1 MYSQCIP
8 HAHLNDLW
16 TNMCALAVCRR
27 GTYFWD
33 NRPMECNCWQ
43 YNICTWTTNNLLKFN
58 SIKCKYMVV
67 SWKRS
72 PHQPVTPLTVDAT
85 YQLNKFSHTGTLV
98 FGLPLLW
105 PSWSVHSVQVESVC
119 QRARRQISIIYRMFF
134 GHSNRSTLL
143 QLYLVYVRPH
153 LEYAVPV

>member
-33 NRPMECNCWQ
+33 NRPMECNCWR

-85 YQLNKFSHTGTLV
+85 YQLNKFSHTSTLV

-105 PSWSVHSVQVESVC
+105 PGLYIVYKLKVSVKERGDKSALFIGCSMGIQTDQHYYN
-119 QRARRQISIIYRMFF
+119 SIL
-134 GHSNRSTLL
+134 H
-143 QLYLVYVRPH
+143 YVRPH